1 VTFSGTGS
9 SDPEGQALSYAWD
22 LDGDSSFDDSTAP
35 SPQWVYTGTSTVTA
49 RLRVMDPSG
58 LSDIA
63 AIDISVNNVAPTA
76 IIDAPAGS
84 MRWRVGDSIVFSGRG
99 SDPEA
104 PSGQLPSSAL
114 SWQLIMHH
122 CPSNCHTHNIQ
133 TFQGL
138 ASGSFAAPDH
148 EYPSHLELR
157 LTVTDAGGLQSS
169 VSVLLHPQTVDL
181 TFDTSPSG
189 LQIVLNGVT
198 AAAPFTR
205 TVMVG
210 SVNSVSALSPQM
222 RGTLHRFTSWSHGAS
237 ESHLLTAP
245 GVPTVYVATFA
256 TGALSGVVKTPTTTQ
271 SLPALG
277 ASDWAHWGHSTVSW
291 PTRMAGVPPQIG
303 DLAFIGNGSPSR
315 YTTHP
320 FGFRWTGG
328 TPTTSAINST
338 RGVYVAGAGNGF
350 RITAPAD
357 LTPRTLTVFVGAQ
370 AAQGRLVAH
379 LSDDSAPDY
388 VDTSVGH
395 ADAIALGR
403 YQLTYQSA
411 SPGQTL
417 TVTYTQSDPG
427 AGVVAIQAAALT
439 AGPALPTPTPT
450 HLQAAVAGNEVTL
463 RWEAPTAASPA
474 TGYIV
479 EAGSAPGLR
488 DLLVVPTGSAATMAS
503 AIAPNGTYH
512 VRLRAIT
519 ATGITEPS
527 NEVVVQVG
535 CLGPPATPDGLLV
548 DVAGTYVTLMWNDS
562 DGAVG
567 YVVQA
572 GSASGLS
579 DVAVARV
586 TGSTVATPAPPGTY
600 FARVV
605 GFNACGAS
613 APSDEVIVRV
623 VYAQ

>member
-1 VTFSGTGS
+1 
-9 SDPEGQALSYAWD
+9 
-22 LDGDSSFDDSTAP
+22 
-35 SPQWVYTGTSTVTA
+35 
-49 RLRVMDPSG
+49 
-58 LSDIA
+58 
-63 AIDISVNNVAPTA
+63 
-76 IIDAPAGS
+76 
-84 MRWRVGDSIVFSGRG
+84 
-99 SDPEA
+99 
-104 PSGQLPSSAL
+104 
-114 SWQLIMHH
+114 
-122 CPSNCHTHNIQ
+122 
-133 TFQGL
+133 
-138 ASGSFAAPDH
+138 
-148 EYPSHLELR
+148 
-157 LTVTDAGGLQSS
+157 
-169 VSVLLHPQTVDL
+169 
-181 TFDTSPSG
+181 
-189 LQIVLNGVT
+189 
-198 AAAPFTR
+198 
-205 TVMVG
+205 
-210 SVNSVSALSPQM
+210 
-222 RGTLHRFTSWSHGAS
+222 
-237 ESHLLTAP
+237 
-245 GVPTVYVATFA
+245 
-256 TGALSGVVKTPTTTQ
+256 
-271 SLPALG
+271 
-277 ASDWAHWGHSTVSW
+277 
-291 PTRMAGVPPQIG
+291 
-303 DLAFIGNGSPSR
+303 
-315 YTTHP
+315 
-320 FGFRWTGG
+320 
-328 TPTTSAINST
+328 
-338 RGVYVAGAGNGF
+338 
-350 RITAPAD
+350 
-357 LTPRTLTVFVGAQ
+357 
-370 AAQGRLVAH
+370 LVAH

-395 ADAIALGR
+395 ADAIALGQ